1 VYLVEKK
8 TYYGFNDVVA
18 ARVLGFGEEQTTANK
33 TFLLVRLPI
42 PSYNKRR
49 LGAAPHVTRKL

>member
-42 PSYNKRR
+42 PTHQGTHGWEISK
-49 LGAAPHVTRKL
+49 KK